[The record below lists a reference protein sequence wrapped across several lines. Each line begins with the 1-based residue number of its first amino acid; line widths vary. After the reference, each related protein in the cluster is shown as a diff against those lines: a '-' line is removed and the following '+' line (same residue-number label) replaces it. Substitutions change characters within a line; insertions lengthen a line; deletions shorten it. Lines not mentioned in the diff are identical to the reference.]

1 MGKGRDRMKK
11 NGFRQSFSSRK
22 FKMGGFQTL
31 IMVIV
36 VIVVIVL
43 NLLVGKL
50 NITVDLSSDK
60 IFSLTDDTKNMAEGL
75 EDDIT
80 IYYMVQSGKEVKPIE
95 KVLDEY
101 ERLGHIHV
109 EKKDP
114 VIYPNFSKDYTDDEI
129 KDNDVIIVNE
139 KKEASRHVAYADMLV
154 EDIDYSTYSQ
164 TNSLDAE
171 GQITAAI
178 QSVTSADTKKIY
190 VTSGH
195 GENDLGNDFTD
206 ILTKSNMAT
215 EVLDTSKQKEIPGDC
230 DILIVN
236 GPKYDF
242 TKEEYEVLSSY
253 LQNGGKAMFY
263 LNPTAESQPNY
274 KKLLHDYGLDTVD
287 GYILDTEQSLSANY
301 PTILQPAMKEH
312 EITSGVTEGSVFQAL
327 AVGMTSQGKVR
338 STLTIETLLQSSD
351 TSFSRVNQEA
361 KTIEKVDSDIA
372 GPFITAAA
380 VTDTYSE
387 KKDGVGHA
395 TKIFAYGSYF
405 DNYNQVFI
413 SSNQYGNRAMLLN
426 ALNWLAGGETTTL
439 AIPVRSL
446 DTETVRME
454 AGNIAFWIVFLVVLV
469 PLSLLG
475 TGFVIW
481 YRRRKK

>member
-1 MGKGRDRMKK
+1 M
-11 NGFRQSFSSRK
+11 
-22 FKMGGFQTL
+22 T
-31 IMVIV
+31 MVIV
-36 VIVVIVL
+36 IIVVIVL

-50 NITVDLSSDK
+50 NIIVDLSSDK
-60 IFSLTDDTKNMAEGL
+60 IYSLTDETKNMAAEL

-80 IYYMVQSGKEVKPIE
+80 IFYMVQSGKEVTPIE

-101 ERLGHIHV
+101 ERLGHISV

-129 KDNDVIIVNE
+129 KDNDVIVVNE
-139 KKEASRHVAYADMLV
+139 KKEASRHVAYADMLIQDV
-154 EDIDYSTYSQ
+154 DYSTYSQ

-195 GENDLGNDFTD
+195 GETDIGNDFTD
-206 ILTKSNMAT
+206 ILTKSNMTT
-215 EVLDTSKQKEIPGDC
+215 EVLDTSKQKEMPGDC
-230 DILIVN
+230 DILIIN

-242 TKEEYEVLSSY
+242 TKEEYELLSSY

-263 LNPTAESQPNY
+263 LNPTAEDQPNF
-274 KKLLHDYGLDTVD
+274 KKLLSDYGLDVVQ
-287 GYILDTEQSLSANY
+287 GYIVDTEQSMSANY
-301 PTILQPAMKEH
+301 PTILQPTMKEH
-312 EITSGVTEGSVFQAL
+312 DITAEVTEGSVFQAL
-327 AVGMTSQGKVR
+327 AVGMTSQEKVR
-338 STLTIETLLQSSD
+338 STLKIEPLLQSSD

-361 KTIEKVDSDIA
+361 KSIEKVDSDIA

-387 KKDGVGHA
+387 KKNGIGHA
-395 TKIFAYGSYF
+395 AKIFVYGSYI
-405 DNYNQVFI
+405 DNYNQVFF
-413 SSNQYGNRAMLLN
+413 SSNQYGNRTMLLN
-426 ALNWLAGGETTTL
+426 SLNWLAGGQTTTL
-439 AIPVRSL
+439 AIPTRSL
-446 DTETVRME
+446 DTESVRME
-454 AGNIAFWIVFLVVLV
+454 AGTIAFWIVLLVVIL
-469 PLSLLG
+469 PLALLA

>member
-1 MGKGRDRMKK
+1 
-11 NGFRQSFSSRK
+11 
-22 FKMGGFQTL
+22 MGGFQTL
-31 IMVIV
+31 TMVIV
-36 VIVVIVL
+36 IIVVIVL

-50 NITVDLSSDK
+50 NIIVDLSSDK
-60 IFSLTDDTKNMAEGL
+60 IFSLTDETKNMAAEL
-75 EDDIT
+75 NDDIV
-80 IYYMVQSGKEVKPIE
+80 IYYMVQSGKEVTPIE

-101 ERLGHIHV
+101 ERLGHIRV

-129 KDNDVIIVNE
+129 TDNDVIVVNE
-139 KKEASRHVAYADMLV
+139 KKEASRHVAYADMLIQDV
-154 EDIDYSTYSQ
+154 DYSTYSQ

-195 GENDLGNDFTD
+195 GETDIGSDLTD
-206 ILTKSNMAT
+206 ILTKSNMTT
-215 EVLDTSKQKEIPGDC
+215 EVLDTSKQKEMPEDC

-236 GPKYDF
+236 GPKYDI
-242 TKEEYEVLSSY
+242 TKEEYELLSSY

-263 LNPTAESQPNY
+263 LNPTAEDQPNF
-274 KKLLHDYGLDTVD
+274 KKLLSDYGLDIVQ
-287 GYILDTEQSLSANY
+287 GYIVDTEQSMSANY
-301 PTILQPAMKEH
+301 PTILQPTMKEH
-312 EITSGVTEGSVFQAL
+312 DITADVTEGSVFQAL
-327 AVGMTSQGKVR
+327 AVGMTSQEKVR
-338 STLTIETLLQSSD
+338 STLKIEPLLQSSD

-361 KTIEKVDSDIA
+361 KSIEKVDSDIA

-387 KKDGVGHA
+387 KKNGVGHA
-395 TKIFAYGSYF
+395 TKIFVYGSYF

-413 SSNQYGNRAMLLN
+413 SSNQYGNRTMLLN
-426 ALNWLAGGETTTL
+426 SLNWLAGGQTTTL
-439 AIPVRSL
+439 AIPTRSL

-454 AGNIAFWIVFLVVLV
+454 AGTIAFWIVLLVVLL
-469 PLSLLG
+469 PLALLG

>member
-1 MGKGRDRMKK
+1 MKK

-31 IMVIV
+31 TMVIV
-36 VIVVIVL
+36 IIVVIVL

-60 IFSLTDDTKNMAEGL
+60 IFSLTDETKNMAAGL
-75 EDDIT
+75 NDDIV
-80 IYYMVQSGKEVKPIE
+80 IYYMVQSGKEVTPIE

-101 ERLGHIHV
+101 GRLGHIRV

-114 VIYPNFSKDYTDDEI
+114 VIYPNFSKDFTDDEI
-129 KDNDVIIVNE
+129 KDNDVIVVNE
-139 KKEASRHVAYADMLV
+139 KKEASRHVAYADMLIQDV
-154 EDIDYSTYSQ
+154 DYSTYSQ

-190 VTSGH
+190 VASGH
-195 GENDLGNDFTD
+195 GETELGSDFTD
-206 ILTKSNMAT
+206 ILTKSNMTT
-215 EVLDTSKQKEIPGDC
+215 EVIDTSSKKEMPGDC

-236 GPKYDF
+236 GPKYDV
-242 TKEEYEVLSSY
+242 TKEEYEMLSSY

-263 LNPTAESQPNY
+263 LNPTAEEQPNF
-274 KKLLHDYGLDTVD
+274 KKLLSDYGLDTVQ
-287 GYILDTEQSLSANY
+287 GYIVDSEQSMSANY
-301 PTILQPAMKEH
+301 PTILQPTMKEH
-312 EITSGVTEGSVFQAL
+312 DITADVTEGSVFQAL
-327 AVGMTSQGKVR
+327 AVGMTSQEKVR
-338 STLTIETLLQSSD
+338 STLKIEPILQSSG

-361 KTIEKVDSDIA
+361 KTIEKIDSDIA

-395 TKIFAYGSYF
+395 AKIFVYGSYF

-413 SSNQYGNRAMLLN
+413 SSNQYGNRTMLLN
-426 ALNWLAGGETTTL
+426 SLNWLAGGETTTL
-439 AIPVRSL
+439 AIPTRSL

-454 AGNIAFWIVFLVVLV
+454 AGNIAFWIVLLVVLL

-475 TGFVIW
+475 IGFVIW

>member
-1 MGKGRDRMKK
+1 
-11 NGFRQSFSSRK
+11 
-22 FKMGGFQTL
+22 MGGFQTL
-31 IMVIV
+31 TMVIV
-36 VIVVIVL
+36 IIVVIVL

-50 NITVDLSSDK
+50 NIIVDLSSDK
-60 IFSLTDDTKNMAEGL
+60 IFSLTDETKNMAAEL
-75 EDDIT
+75 NDDIV
-80 IYYMVQSGKEVKPIE
+80 IYYMVQSGKEVTPIE

-101 ERLGHIHV
+101 ERLGHISV

-129 KDNDVIIVNE
+129 SDNDVIVVNE
-139 KKEASRHVAYADMLV
+139 KKEASRHVAYADMLIQDV
-154 EDIDYSTYSQ
+154 DYSTYSQ

-190 VTSGH
+190 VASGH
-195 GENDLGNDFTD
+195 GETDIGSDFTD
-206 ILTKSNMAT
+206 ILTKSNMTT
-215 EVLDTSKQKEIPGDC
+215 EVLDTSKQKDMPEDC

-242 TKEEYEVLSSY
+242 TKEEYELLSSY

-263 LNPTAESQPNY
+263 LNPTAEDQPNF
-274 KKLLHDYGLDTVD
+274 KKLLSDYGLDIVQ
-287 GYILDTEQSLSANY
+287 GYIVDTEQSMSANY
-301 PTILQPAMKEH
+301 PTILQPTMKEH
-312 EITSGVTEGSVFQAL
+312 DITAEVTEGSVFQAL
-327 AVGMTSQGKVR
+327 AVGMTSQEKVR
-338 STLTIETLLQSSD
+338 STLKIEPLLQSSD

-361 KTIEKVDSDIA
+361 KSIEKVDSDIA

-387 KKDGVGHA
+387 KKNGVGHA
-395 TKIFAYGSYF
+395 TKIFVYGSYF

-413 SSNQYGNRAMLLN
+413 SSNQYGNRTMLLN
-426 ALNWLAGGETTTL
+426 SLNWLAGGQTTTL
-439 AIPVRSL
+439 AIPTRSL

-454 AGNIAFWIVFLVVLV
+454 AGTIAFWIVLLVVLL
-469 PLSLLG
+469 PLALLG